1 METKRRGAAW
11 VTSPLVLQVRNLALG
26 VAARR
31 VLSDAGFTV
40 AAGDKVGL
48 VGRNGAGKT
57 SLLKVLAGEDDA
69 AGGLVLRR
77 GTLGYVP
84 QNPRPRAEAAN
95 TALSHILSGRGLD
108 RAAARLAELHLVLE
122 HDHSP
127 ESIERYSAAE
137 ERYRHDGGYSS
148 ESDARRIA
156 SGLGLRLDRVDLPLG
171 VLSGGERRRVEL
183 ARVLFADAD
192 LLLLDEPTNH
202 LDSNAKSWL
211 MGFLRDYRG
220 AVIVVS
226 HDLVLLDASITRV
239 LHLDSGRL
247 IEYRGTYSQYQ
258 VARRREEERLTS
270 LAHRQEAE
278 IKRLSL
284 LAEVMRRQTETRAR
298 QAKAICTRVDRLKA
312 ARVTAPRRER
322 KVKITFPEPPH
333 SGRIALHCSGLAKG
347 YGGPLVFRDVSFE
360 VERQQRLLVM
370 GLNGAGKTSLLRIL
384 AGESEANAGSFRL
397 GHGVSLGYYAQEH
410 EGIRAGMTVLAHM
423 REQSDAEERVLRALL
438 GMFNLTGDI
447 ARQDAGTLSG
457 GEKTKLAL
465 AQLVAGRHNLLLLDE
480 PTNNL
485 DPPSRTGVA
494 RALAE
499 WPGTMVIVSHD
510 PEFVEALQPG
520 RVPFMPEG
528 RVDYWEGDPP
538 EGVPLAEGGEGVRGG
553 QGPGGREAA
562 RPGGRTG

>member
-1 METKRRGAAW
+1 M
-11 VTSPLVLQVRNLALG
+11 LQVRNLAID

-31 VLSDAGFTV
+31 VLSDASFTV
-40 AAGDKVGL
+40 GAGDKVGL

-57 SLLKVLAGEDDA
+57 SLLKVLAGDDDA
-69 AGGLVLRR
+69 AGGIVLRR

-84 QNPRPRAEAAN
+84 QNPRPRAEAAAGRAHGASITY

-108 RAAARLAELHLVLE
+108 RAAARLAELHRGLE
-122 HDHSP
+122 HDHSLA
-127 ESIERYSAAE
+127 SIELYSTAE
-137 ERYRHDGGYSS
+137 ERYRLDGGYSS
-148 ESDARRIA
+148 ESDARRLA
-156 SGLGLRLDRVDLPLG
+156 TGLGLRLDRVDLPLS

-202 LDSNAKSWL
+202 LDSDAKTWL
-211 MGFLRDYRG
+211 MDFLRDYRG

-226 HDLVLLDASITRV
+226 HDLGLLDTSITRV
-239 LHLDSGRL
+239 LHLDAGRL

-258 VARRREEERLTS
+258 QARRLEEKRLTS

-284 LAEVMRRQTETRAR
+284 LAEVMRRQTEKRAK
-298 QAKAICTRVDRLKA
+298 QAKSIFTRVERMKSQ
-312 ARVTAPRRER
+312 RVVAPRRER
-322 KVKITFPEPPH
+322 KMKISFPEPPH
-333 SGRIALHCSGLAKG
+333 SGRVVLGANSLAKG
-347 YGGPLVFRDVSFE
+347 YGGPLVFRDVAFE
-360 VERQQRLLVM
+360 VERHQRLLVM

-384 AGESEANAGSFRL
+384 AGQSEPNAGSFRL

-410 EGIRAGMTVLAHM
+410 EGIRAGVSVLAHM
-423 REQSDAEERVLRALL
+423 REQSDAEERMLRALL
-438 GMFNLTGDI
+438 GMFGLSGDI

-499 WPGTMVIVSHD
+499 SPGTMVIVSHD
-510 PEFVEALQPG
+510 REFVASLRPG
-520 RVPFMPEG
+520 RVLFMPEG
-528 RVDYWEGDPP
+528 RVDYWEEDLLD
-538 EGVPLAEGGEGVRGG
+538 VVSMA
-553 QGPGGREAA
+553 
-562 RPGGRTG
+562 

>member
-1 METKRRGAAW
+1 
-11 VTSPLVLQVRNLALG
+11 VLQVRGLAID
-26 VAARR
+26 VVARR
-31 VLSDAGFTV
+31 VLSDASFTV
-40 AAGDKVGL
+40 AGGDKVGL

-57 SLLKVLAGEDDA
+57 SLLKVLAGENDA
-69 AGGLVLRR
+69 AAGVALRR

-84 QNPRPRAEAAN
+84 QNPRPRAEASQP
-95 TALSHILSGRGLD
+95 ALSHILSGRGLD
-108 RAAARLAELHLVLE
+108 KMAAQLAELHQRLE

-127 ESIERYSAAE
+127 AVLERYAETE
-137 ERYRHDGGYSS
+137 ERYRHAGGYSG

-156 SGLGLRLDRVDLPLG
+156 NGLGLRLDRIDLPLS
-171 VLSGGERRRVEL
+171 VLSGGERRRIEL
-183 ARVLFADAD
+183 ARVLFADPD

-202 LDSNAKSWL
+202 LDSSAKSWL
-211 MGFLRDYRG
+211 MDFLRDYRG

-226 HDLVLLDASITRV
+226 HDLGLLDQSITRV
-239 LHLDSGRL
+239 LHLDAGRL

-258 VARRREEERLTS
+258 AARRAEEKRLTA

-284 LAEVMRRQTETRAR
+284 LAEVMRRQTEKRAK
-298 QAKAICTRVDRLKA
+298 QAHAIFSRVDRMKA
-312 ARVTAPRRER
+312 QRVVAPRRER
-322 KVKITFPEPPH
+322 KVKISFPEPPH
-333 SGRIALHCSGLAKG
+333 SGRLVLDCNGLAKG
-347 YGGPLVFRDVSFE
+347 YVGPLVFRDVSFE
-360 VERQQRLLVM
+360 VERHERLLVM

-384 AGESEANAGSFRL
+384 AGHSEANAGSFRL

-410 EGIRAGMTVLAHM
+410 EGIRAGNSVLAHM
-423 REQSDAEERVLRALL
+423 REQSDAEERMLRSLL
-438 GMFNLTGDI
+438 GMFALTGDI

-494 RALAE
+494 RALAD

-510 PEFVEALQPG
+510 PEFVQALRPG
-520 RVPFMPEG
+520 RVLFMPEG
-528 RVDYWEGDPP
+528 RLDYWEEDLLD
-538 EGVPLAEGGEGVRGG
+538 VVSMA
-553 QGPGGREAA
+553 
-562 RPGGRTG
+562 

>member
-1 METKRRGAAW
+1 M
-11 VTSPLVLQVRNLALG
+11 LQVRGLAID

-40 AAGDKVGL
+40 APGDKVGL

-69 AGGLVLRR
+69 AGGIVLRR

-84 QNPRPRAEAAN
+84 QNPRPRGEASQ

-108 RAAARLAELHLVLE
+108 RAATRLAELHRRLE
-122 HDHSP
+122 HDHSL

-137 ERYRHDGGYSS
+137 EKYRLDGGYSS

-156 SGLGLRLDRVDLPLG
+156 GGLGLRLDRLDLPLS

-183 ARVLFADAD
+183 ARVLFVDAD

-211 MGFLRDYRG
+211 MDFLRDYRG
-220 AVIVVS
+220 GVIVVS
-226 HDLVLLDASITRV
+226 HDLGLLDSSITRV
-239 LHLDSGRL
+239 LHLDAGRL

-258 VARRREEERLTS
+258 MARRLEEKRLTS
-270 LAHRQEAE
+270 LALRQEAE
-278 IKRLSL
+278 IKRLSV
-284 LAEVMRRQTETRAR
+284 LAEVMRRQTEKRAR
-298 QAKAICTRVDRLKA
+298 QAKSIFTRVERMKA

-322 KVKITFPEPPH
+322 RVKISFPEPPH
-333 SGRIALHCSGLAKG
+333 SGRVVLSVHGVAKG
-347 YGGPLVFRDVSFE
+347 YGGPQVFRDVSFE
-360 VERQQRLLVM
+360 VERRERLLVM

-384 AGESEANAGSFRL
+384 AGQSVADAGSFRL

-410 EGIRAGMTVLAHM
+410 EGIRAGISVLAHM
-423 REQSDAEERVLRALL
+423 REQSDSEERVLRALL
-438 GMFNLTGDI
+438 GMFSLTGDI

-494 RALAE
+494 RALAA

-510 PEFVEALQPG
+510 PEFVSALEPG
-520 RVPFMPEG
+520 RVLFMPEG
-528 RVDYWEGDPP
+528 RLDYWEEDLLD
-538 EGVPLAEGGEGVRGG
+538 VVSMA
-553 QGPGGREAA
+553 
-562 RPGGRTG
+562 

>member
-1 METKRRGAAW
+1 MIQSRG
-11 VTSPLVLQVRNLALG
+11 LAID

-31 VLSDAGFTV
+31 VLSDASFTV
-40 AAGDKVGL
+40 NSGDKVGL

-69 AGGLVLRR
+69 AAGLVLRR

-84 QNPRPRAEAAN
+84 QNPRPRAEAAHS
-95 TALSHILSGRGLD
+95 ALSHILSGRGLD
-108 RAAARLAELHLVLE
+108 RAAVRLVELHRALE
-122 HDHSP
+122 QDHSL
-127 ESIERYSAAE
+127 SAIEKYSEAE
-137 ERYRHDGGYSS
+137 ERYRLDGGYSGES
-148 ESDARRIA
+148 EARRIVT
-156 SGLGLRLDRVDLPLG
+156 GLGLRLDRVDLALG
-171 VLSGGERRRVEL
+171 VLSGGERRRVEI

-202 LDSNAKSWL
+202 LDSHAKSWL
-211 MGFLRDYRG
+211 MDFLRDYRG

-226 HDLVLLDASITRV
+226 HDLALLDASITRV
-239 LHLDSGRL
+239 LHLDAGRL
-247 IEYRGTYSQYQ
+247 VEYRGTYSQYQ
-258 VARRREEERLTS
+258 AARRLEEKRMTS

-278 IKRLSL
+278 IERLSL
-284 LAEVMRRQTETRAR
+284 LAEVMRRQTAKRAK
-298 QAKAICTRVDRLKA
+298 QAKSIFTRVERMKA
-312 ARVTAPRRER
+312 ARVVAPRSER
-322 KVKITFPEPPH
+322 KVKISFPEPPH
-333 SGRIALHCSGLAKG
+333 SGRVVMHCSGLAKG

-360 VERQQRLLVM
+360 VERHDRLLVM

-384 AGESEANAGSFRL
+384 AGESAANEGSFRL

-410 EGIRAGMTVLAHM
+410 EGIRAGVPVLAHM
-423 REQSDAEERVLRALL
+423 REQAPDAEERVLRSLL
-438 GMFNLTGDI
+438 GMFSLTGDV

-494 RALAE
+494 RALAA

-520 RVPFMPEG
+520 RVLFMPEG
-528 RVDYWEGDPP
+528 RVDYWEEDLLD
-538 EGVPLAEGGEGVRGG
+538 VVAM
-553 QGPGGREAA
+553 A
-562 RPGGRTG
+562 

>member
-1 METKRRGAAW
+1 
-11 VTSPLVLQVRNLALG
+11 VLQVRNLAVE
-26 VAARR
+26 VAGRR
-31 VLSDAGFTV
+31 VLSDASFTAV
-40 AAGDKVGL
+40 AGDKVGL

-57 SLLKVLAGEDDA
+57 SLLKVLAGEDGAA
-69 AGGLVLRR
+69 AGVALRQ

-84 QNPRPRAEAAN
+84 QNPRPRAEGEK

-108 RAAARLAELHLVLE
+108 RAAARLAELHEKLE

-127 ESIERYSAAE
+127 ASIERYSQAE
-137 ERYRHDGGYSS
+137 EHYRVQGGYSS
-148 ESDARRIA
+148 ESDAKRIA
-156 SGLGLRLDRVDLPLG
+156 AGLGLRLDRIDLPVG

-202 LDSNAKSWL
+202 LDSNAKAWL
-211 MGFLRDYRG
+211 LDFLRDYRG
-220 AVIVVS
+220 SVIVVS
-226 HDLVLLDASITRV
+226 HDLNLLDSSITRV
-239 LHLDSGRL
+239 LHLDAGRL

-258 VARRREEERLTS
+258 AARRLEEQRLTS
-270 LAHRQEAE
+270 LAHRQESE

-284 LAEVMRRQTETRAR
+284 LAEVMRRQTAKRAKTAR
-298 QAKAICTRVDRLKA
+298 SIFKRVDRMKA
-312 ARVTAPRRER
+312 EQVAAPKRER
-322 KVKITFPEPPH
+322 KIKVQFPEPPR
-333 SGRIALHCSGLAKG
+333 SGRAVLTVNRLAKG

-384 AGESEANAGSFRL
+384 AGQSEPSAGGFSL
-397 GHGVSLGYYAQEH
+397 GHKVSLGYYAQEH
-410 EGIRAGMTVLAHM
+410 EGIRAGATVLAHM
-423 REQSDAEERVLRALL
+423 REQSDADERELRTLL
-438 GMFNLTGDI
+438 GMFSLSGDF
-447 ARQDAGTLSG
+447 AKQDAGTLSG

-494 RALAE
+494 RALAA

-510 PEFVEALQPG
+510 PEFVEALEPG
-520 RVPFMPEG
+520 RVLFMPEG
-528 RVDYWEGDPP
+528 RVEYWEEDLLD
-538 EGVPLAEGGEGVRGG
+538 VVSMA
-553 QGPGGREAA
+553 
-562 RPGGRTG
+562 

>member
-1 METKRRGAAW
+1 M
-11 VTSPLVLQVRNLALG
+11 LQVRGLAID

-258 VARRREEERLTS
+258 VA
-270 LAHRQEAE
+270 
-278 IKRLSL
+278 
-284 LAEVMRRQTETRAR
+284 
-298 QAKAICTRVDRLKA
+298 
-312 ARVTAPRRER
+312 
-322 KVKITFPEPPH
+322 
-333 SGRIALHCSGLAKG
+333 
-347 YGGPLVFRDVSFE
+347 
-360 VERQQRLLVM
+360 
-370 GLNGAGKTSLLRIL
+370 
-384 AGESEANAGSFRL
+384 
-397 GHGVSLGYYAQEH
+397 
-410 EGIRAGMTVLAHM
+410 
-423 REQSDAEERVLRALL
+423 
-438 GMFNLTGDI
+438 
-447 ARQDAGTLSG
+447 
-457 GEKTKLAL
+457 
-465 AQLVAGRHNLLLLDE
+465 
-480 PTNNL
+480 
-485 DPPSRTGVA
+485 
-494 RALAE
+494 
-499 WPGTMVIVSHD
+499 
-510 PEFVEALQPG
+510 
-520 RVPFMPEG
+520 
-528 RVDYWEGDPP
+528 
-538 EGVPLAEGGEGVRGG
+538 
-553 QGPGGREAA
+553 
-562 RPGGRTG
+562 